1 MRVWDAENSIYGGLR
16 RLPWRR
22 YLSAMWILGAE
33 LRSLFEDRLADSERS
48 LIASTLDAVRETAL
62 FGGPTTDVGSRAA
75 ALTARW
81 KELIAER
88 EDDVLP
94 GQWNAW
100 VTFESLAAELAGT
113 ARRYEATERLTLAA
127 TDPWR
132 EPYSGKAR
140 RVDPNEEVA
149 DHSPMARTLSVF
161 EHIVN
166 GVAQA
171 PEQELD
177 PAELRIRILEQ
188 LPGDADGNAGAQ
200 RP

>member
-62 FGGPTTDVGSRAA
+62 FGGPTTDVGGRAA
-75 ALTARW
+75 ELTARW

-88 EDDVLP
+88 ENDVLP

-113 ARRYEATERLTLAA
+113 APRYEATERLTLAA
-127 TDPWR
+127 TDRWR
-132 EPYSGKAR
+132 EPYAGKAR

-177 PAELRIRILEQ
+177 PAELRIRVLEQ